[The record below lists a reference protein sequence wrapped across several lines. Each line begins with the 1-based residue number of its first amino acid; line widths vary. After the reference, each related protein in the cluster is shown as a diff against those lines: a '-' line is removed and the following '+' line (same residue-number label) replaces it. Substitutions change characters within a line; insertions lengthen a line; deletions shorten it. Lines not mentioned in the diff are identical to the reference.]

1 MTPEEEL
8 IDLRNRFEKEVLR
21 AKRERINSAVLFGG
35 VSLIGLIVFVFWFFQ
50 FAGAN
55 KDRVM
60 AERARVIAEEEVA
73 SLKKQVLVE
82 SEKLAACE
90 RTLTNVNK

>member
-35 VSLIGLIVFVFWFFQ
+35 VSLIGVIVYVFWFFQ
-50 FAGAN
+50 FVGAN
-55 KDRVM
+55 KEIVM

-90 RTLTNVNK
+90 RTITNVNK